1 MLLQN
6 LIYIL
11 QQDKEGLLL
20 EGDLLSSALETYPTE
35 YVVIPVVVKEGINSY
50 SYVPVYVP
58 VYVSENHFIIEI
70 DSENNYLKYKLQD
83 EALQAIKKSL
93 KISYLVIE
101 NLDFYTSSQGDK
113 LTTYSITKQV
123 SVNSI
128 HKDWDIYSSK
138 INKSIEDLLH
148 QSKIVSSSNIKPSLY
163 KRIKNFFKC

>member
-1 MLLQN
+1 M
-6 LIYIL
+6 L

-35 YVVIPVVVKEGINSY
+35 YVVISVAVKQGINSY
-50 SYVPVYVP
+50 LYVP

-83 EALQAIKKSL
+83 EAFQAIKKSL
-93 KISYLVIE
+93 KISYLEIE
-101 NLDFYTSSQGDK
+101 NLDFYTSPQGDK

-128 HKDWDIYSSK
+128 HKDWDTYSSK

-148 QSKIVSSSNIKPSLY
+148 QSKIVSSSAKPSLY

>member
-1 MLLQN
+1 MLLKN
-6 LIYIL
+6 LICML

-50 SYVPVYVP
+50 SYVPVYV
-58 VYVSENHFIIEI
+58 SENHFIIEI

-83 EALQAIKKSL
+83 EAFQAIKKSL
-93 KISYLVIE
+93 KISYLEIE
-101 NLDFYTSSQGDK
+101 NLDFYTSPQGDK

-128 HKDWDIYSSK
+128 HKDWDNYSSK
-138 INKSIEDLLH
+138 ILPH
-148 QSKIVSSSNIKPSLY
+148 QSKIESSAAKPSLY

>member
-20 EGDLLSSALETYPTE
+20 EGDLLSSALETFPTE
-35 YVVIPVVVKEGINSY
+35 YVVIPVVVKEGVNSY
-50 SYVPVYVP
+50 SYVP

-70 DSENNYLKYKLQD
+70 DSENNYIKYELQD
-83 EALQAIKKSL
+83 KALQVIKKNL
-93 KISYLVIE
+93 KLNYLVID
-101 NLDFYTSSQGDK
+101 NLDFYTSPQGDK
-113 LTTYSITKQV
+113 LTTYSITKKV

-128 HKDWDIYSSK
+128 NKEWDIYSSK

-148 QSKIVSSSNIKPSLY
+148 QSKNVSSSPVKPSLY

>member
-6 LIYIL
+6 LIYVL

-50 SYVPVYVP
+50 LYVP

-83 EALQAIKKSL
+83 EAFQAIKKSL
-93 KISYLVIE
+93 KISYLEIE
-101 NLDFYTSSQGDK
+101 NLDFYTSPQGDK

-128 HKDWDIYSSK
+128 HKDWDTYSSK

-148 QSKIVSSSNIKPSLY
+148 QSKIESFATKPSLY

>member
-35 YVVIPVVVKEGINSY
+35 YVVISVAVKQGINSY
-50 SYVPVYVP
+50 LYVP

-83 EALQAIKKSL
+83 EAFQAIKKSL
-93 KISYLVIE
+93 KIGYLVIE
-101 NLDFYTSSQGDK
+101 NLDFYTSPQ

-128 HKDWDIYSSK
+128 HKDWDNYSSK
-138 INKSIEDLLH
+138 ILPH
-148 QSKIVSSSNIKPSLY
+148 QSKIESSAAKPSLY

>member
-50 SYVPVYVP
+50 LYVP

-83 EALQAIKKSL
+83 EALQTIKKSL

-101 NLDFYTSSQGDK
+101 NLDFYTSPQGDK

-128 HKDWDIYSSK
+128 HKDWNAYSSK

-148 QSKIVSSSNIKPSLY
+148 QSKIVSSATVKPSLY